1 MKWKNNILLDLKHQ
15 YIELLSAKFNRAE
28 SEQFLNILIENF
40 FNISKIQLALEP
52 DKRLNESE
60 IIELHFAVKELLVD
74 KPIQYI
80 TGVSN
85 FHGIDIKVNESV
97 LIPRP
102 ETEELVSLILSNE
115 SNKEL
120 KAIDIGTGSG
130 CIALALK
137 KKLRN
142 AEITAIDVSLK
153 ALETAKL
160 NSRLN
165 GLDITFIQLDILKI
179 DLYNLPL
186 YDIVVS
192 NPPYVTHSDKKL
204 MNRNV
209 VDFEPHQALFVE
221 DRSPLKYYIAIL
233 NFCQQYLKN
242 KGSIYFEINESQGN
256 NILKLFKK
264 YDFKNGQLFKDI
276 HGKHR
281 FALAYKDSNSLIIH
295 PETS

>member
-1 MKWKNNILLDLKHQ
+1 MKWKNNILLDLKSQ

-28 SEQFLNILIENF
+28 SKQLLNILIENF
-40 FNISKIQLALEP
+40 FNISNIQLALEP

-60 IIELHFAVKELLVD
+60 ILELHFAVKELLAD

-80 TGVSN
+80 TGISN
-85 FHGIDIKVNESV
+85 FHGIEIKVNESV

-102 ETEELVSLILSNE
+102 ETEELVSLILNNE
-115 SNKEL
+115 SNEEL

-142 AEITAIDVSLK
+142 ADITAIDISVK

-165 GLDITFIQLDILKI
+165 NLDITFMQLDILKT
-179 DLYNLPL
+179 DLSYTLPL

-192 NPPYVTHSDKKL
+192 NPPYVTHTDKKF

-209 VDFEPHQALFVE
+209 VNFEPHQALFVE
-221 DRSPLKYYIAIL
+221 DKNPLKYYLAVL
-233 NFCQQYLKN
+233 NFCQQYLKS
-242 KGSIYFEINESQGN
+242 GGRVYFEINELQGN
-256 NILKLFKK
+256 NVLKLFIEHG
-264 YDFKNGQLFKDI
+264 FKNGRLFKDI
-276 HGKHR
+276 NNKYR
-281 FALAYKDSNSLIIH
+281 FALAIKDS
-295 PETS
+295 